1 MPEAEPSQLRSAGM
15 APYLAFVTE
24 DFDLRDSS
32 ANSGF
37 PAGNPIANVLVII
50 VGALAIGASIV
61 LGFFA
66 FVIVGSIVLIMASVI
81 GLRVWWLKKKFG
93 GQIPTADGNARR
105 QASGVIEGE
114 YKVVD
119 DDRKGE

>member
-1 MPEAEPSQLRSAGM
+1 M

-37 PAGNPIANVLVII
+37 PGGNPIANVLVII

-66 FVIVGSIVLIMASVI
+66 FVIVGSIVLIMASII

-93 GQIPTADGNARR
+93 GQIPTGAGSTRP